1 MISRLA
7 RWYAPLGWRTLV
19 LIAIVALFV
28 SAFLAFSRPVVML
41 VDGERVDTDVPPVTT
56 ETDHV
61 YVPLRS
67 VADALGAEMQT
78 DPKIGKIY
86 VTLGGETLSLHVGD
100 RRAYVNA
107 IPFTLR
113 RAPFVVRGRVMV
125 PLDAVAHSL
134 KVRAKYDQ
142 REGRIEVN
150 TPGIGMAP
158 REEGP

>member
-1 MISRLA
+1 MRPLA
-7 RWYAPLGWRTLV
+7 RWYAPPGWRALV

-41 VDGERVDTDVPPVTT
+41 VDGERVDTDVPPVAT
-56 ETDHV
+56 ESDHV

-78 DPKIGKIY
+78 DAKTGHVY
-86 VTLGGETLSLHVGD
+86 VTLGGETLSLRIGD
-100 RRAYVNA
+100 RRAYANGVA
-107 IPFTLR
+107 FTLR

-134 KVRAKYDQ
+134 KVRAKYDA
-142 REGRIEVN
+142 RAGKVEVN

-158 REEGP
+158 AH